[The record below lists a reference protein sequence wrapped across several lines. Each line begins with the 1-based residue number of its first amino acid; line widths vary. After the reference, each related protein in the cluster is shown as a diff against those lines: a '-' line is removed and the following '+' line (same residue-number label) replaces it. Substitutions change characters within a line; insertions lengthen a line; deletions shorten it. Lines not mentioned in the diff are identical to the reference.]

1 MTQRG
6 KARNRTGVRPSPGVA
21 TAGHRIAFGCFQIRS
36 GSRVAASE
44 DGRTPDNRAKS
55 SRRTTIWI
63 DCCIFRY
70 RFPSFSIQTIL
81 YGLGQSLRF
90 VGLLQ
95 KVQTFLQ
102 FYSLI

>member
-36 GSRVAASE
+36 GSRVCVRGRAHTSQPDKILASH
-44 DGRTPDNRAKS
+44 DDLDRLL
-55 SRRTTIWI
+55 
-63 DCCIFRY
+63 Y
-70 RFPSFSIQTIL
+70 FPLSFSIQTIL